1 MSQIHILDSE
11 TIDKIAA
18 GEVVERPSSVVKELV
33 ENAIDAGASAV
44 TVEAKDGG
52 IEFIRVTDNG
62 CGMEGSQL
70 RTAFLRHATSKIE
83 DASDLVRI
91 SSLGFRGEALSS
103 IAAVAKVE
111 VITTPAG
118 SITGT
123 RILLEGAKEVG
134 FEEVGAPEGTTF
146 LVRNLFFNTPVRRKF
161 LKQPATEGGYIAD
174 LMEHLA
180 LSRPDVSFKL
190 VLGGQTK
197 FHTSG
202 NGDLKEVIYR
212 IYGRDA
218 AGALVPIQAQRDGAR
233 IEGYLGK
240 PVQVRSNRNFEI
252 YFINGRFIRSN
263 VVARAI
269 EEGYKEYLMQ
279 HKFPFCVLHITM
291 DAGQVDVNVHPT
303 KMDVRFSD
311 AISFSNFLA
320 ESVRGAL
327 QSREMIPEALLSTE
341 RELREARKEE
351 KKELEKKSTP
361 EPFEHKRSQAYQV
374 MEEARYNASQT
385 KGKEFAR
392 NPVWERVK
400 GHSAAPLNMTK
411 NQEAA
416 LAELSGKGDAVPA
429 GVLESGVTV
438 PAGLP
443 ESGETVLSDLP
454 GRVGTMSSGL
464 SEAGGVAT
472 GLPGNGVM
480 PAGLPESGEAA
491 LSDLPG
497 RVGAMSSGLSEAGG
511 VVSTGLPGSGAMPM
525 DLPESGEAVLSD
537 MPGSVGS
544 VPSGLS
550 EARDSG
556 AFRLPEDGAAA
567 CVSPAEQGD
576 NASVTEAE
584 QGVSGAWTET
594 GTALSQGSIAEAEQ
608 RISER
613 TSEEPIEEE
622 PFFTETSELPEDK
635 GDTGSGKL
643 PESINLPE
651 NAEYAEYGKA
661 SSPQSV
667 IPDQSY
673 TGEQMN
679 LFEEKI
685 LTMENRSRF
694 RTIGQVFD
702 TYWLIE
708 FEDKLMMID
717 QHAAHEKV
725 NYERLIK
732 RYREKNVLSQGL
744 MPPVIVS
751 LSGQEE
757 SVLKTHL
764 DTFAALGFEIEAF
777 GGSEYALRSVPVDLY
792 GCDEREMFLEVLD
805 SLLDGTGFG
814 SIRVIEEKIASM
826 SCKAAVKGNNKLS
839 VPEAEALIDELLTLD
854 NPYNC
859 PHGRPTIVTM
869 SKTEMERKFKRIVN

>member
-180 LSRPDVSFKL
+180 LSRPDMSFKL

-374 MEEARYNASQT
+374 MEEARYNDSQT
-385 KGKEFAR
+385 KGKEFTQ

-429 GVLESGVTV
+429 GVPESGATV
-438 PAGLP
+438 PAGVP
-443 ESGETVLSDLP
+443 E
-454 GRVGTMSSGL
+454 R
-464 SEAGGVAT
+464 GVA
-472 GLPGNGVM
+472 LP
-480 PAGLPESGEAA
+480 ADLPESGEAVP
-491 LSDLPG
+491 SDLSG
-497 RVGAMSSGLSEAGG
+497 KVGAMSSGLSEARD
-511 VVSTGLPGSGAMPM
+511 PGT
-525 DLPESGEAVLSD
+525 
-537 MPGSVGS
+537 
-544 VPSGLS
+544 
-550 EARDSG
+550 
-556 AFRLPEDGAAA
+556 FRLPEDGAAA
-567 CVSPAEQGD
+567 CVGPMEQGD
-576 NASVTEAE
+576 NASVIKAE
-584 QGVSGAWTET
+584 QGVSGTWTET
-594 GTALSQGSIAEAEQ
+594 GTALSQGSIAEAEH

-613 TSEEPIEEE
+613 ASEEPIEEE

-643 PESINLPE
+643 PESINLSENIKLPESINLPE
-651 NAEYAEYGKA
+651 NAEYAEYAEYGKA

-685 LTMENRSRF
+685 LAMENRSRF
-694 RTIGQVFD
+694 RIIGQVFD

-725 NYERLIK
+725 NYERLMK
-732 RYREKNVLSQGL
+732 RYHEKNVLSQGL